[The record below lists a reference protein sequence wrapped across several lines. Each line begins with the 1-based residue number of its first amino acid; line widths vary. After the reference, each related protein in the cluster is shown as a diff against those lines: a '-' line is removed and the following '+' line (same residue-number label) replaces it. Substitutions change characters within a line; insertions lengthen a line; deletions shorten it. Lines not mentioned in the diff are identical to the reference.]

1 VEIHFSGC
9 SRAEENPLIW
19 ISHRGWQSIFVQM
32 RSAQDCGVSVM
43 LRERISWSSIGPLKE
58 MKTGSRGLSE
68 LVKLKVDVIAIS
80 LVDL

>member
-1 VEIHFSGC
+1 
-9 SRAEENPLIW
+9 
-19 ISHRGWQSIFVQM
+19 M